1 MSTVLR
7 LRSQLC
13 LVPFG
18 ASVMTTQ
25 VSQKGRGLALTEAVL
40 NFFRGTEL
48 LLEVMK
54 ARETGKLRD
63 EKLIIRA

>member
-1 MSTVLR
+1 M
-7 LRSQLC
+7 
-13 LVPFG
+13 PFG